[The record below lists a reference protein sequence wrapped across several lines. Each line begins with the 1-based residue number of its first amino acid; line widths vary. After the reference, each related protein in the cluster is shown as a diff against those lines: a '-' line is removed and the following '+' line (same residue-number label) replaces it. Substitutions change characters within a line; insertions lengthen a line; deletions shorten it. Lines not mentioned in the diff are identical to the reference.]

1 MPDWIPITEIIIAL
15 VIAIVPALV
24 AIGIWIGSVNKD
36 RSGFREF
43 MKDFKD
49 QSSRQLQM
57 MHENQLRIEKN
68 QLLIEKNQQEIR
80 EIRKEIREN
89 QQEIRE
95 IRKEI
100 RENQQLIRDNQ
111 EKIQELKDSNSR
123 IYYRLFSEIESKR
136 SPIHLTDKGKNISE
150 QLDAVAWVERVASMV
165 HDQVKGKDAYQI
177 QSFSFDYMSDKN
189 QYTDEEHRLI
199 RHVAFENGLYEDEVH
214 RVLALELRDKLISTM
229 SETES

>member
-68 QLLIEKNQQEIR
+68 QLLIEK
-80 EIRKEIREN
+80 N

-229 SETES
+229 SESES